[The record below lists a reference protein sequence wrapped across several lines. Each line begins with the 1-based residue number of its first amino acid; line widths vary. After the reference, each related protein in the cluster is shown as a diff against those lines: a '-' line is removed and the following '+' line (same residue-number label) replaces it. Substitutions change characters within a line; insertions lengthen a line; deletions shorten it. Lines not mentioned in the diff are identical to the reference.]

1 MFSGDLPSGG
11 RMSVRFDPPAVEPGG
26 SVSLEF
32 SITPPTGS
40 LLLALAQP
48 KSLGA
53 PTAIELEP
61 GAFRLQGPLEEP
73 AVGERQERA
82 LQSQKVRYY
91 PQSLGGTVVLRLPLS
106 APKRWTEDHI
116 EVRGV
121 VTLMFVEV
129 KSGKLTVAPA
139 VPFSVTLDKA
149 KPIVAPAPVKSEEP
163 PVLSLEPASAK
174 QTTKDSPVQIDVPAP
189 VKIEANADMVAD
201 VFPPPTQKWFFAG
214 VAMGFLAV
222 VAGPV
227 GVYDQRRW
235 WARWLGWRRLQAW
248 TTVAVAAMLAAAA
261 MLLPT
266 RTAMPALLGV
276 SAFGAMLFA
285 TGGGPGVFSSNF
297 AAAALRAQP
306 LHGVALSL
314 ALLAP
319 AAAWDVSA
327 GFALVF
333 LARSCAPAV
342 SIRIEEDFD
351 EEDDEEDY
359 PRRRSSRSRRSRAD
373 AA

>member
-1 MFSGDLPSGG
+1 
-11 RMSVRFDPPAVEPGG
+11 MSVRFDPPAVEPG
-26 SVSLEF
+26 SNVSLEF
-32 SITPPTGS
+32 SITPPAGS

-48 KSLGA
+48 RSLGA
-53 PTAIELEP
+53 PTPIELEP
-61 GAFRLQGPLEEP
+61 GPFRLQGPLEEP

-106 APKRWTEDHI
+106 APKQWTEDTA

-139 VPFSVTLDKA
+139 VPISATLDKA
-149 KPIVAPAPVKSEEP
+149 KPIIATPPVKSEVP

-174 QTTKDSPVQIDVPAP
+174 QTSKDSPLQIDVPAP
-189 VKIEANADMVAD
+189 VKIEANVDMVAD
-201 VFPPPTQKWFFAG
+201 VFPPPTQRWFFAG
-214 VAMGFLAV
+214 VAVGFLAI

-248 TTVAVAAMLAAAA
+248 TTVAVAATLAVAA

-297 AAAALRAQP
+297 FTAALRAQP

-314 ALLAP
+314 ALMAH

-342 SIRIEEDFD
+342 SIRIEDDFD
-351 EEDDEEDY
+351 EDDEEDH
-359 PRRRSSRSRRSRAD
+359 PRRRHSKSRRSRAD